1 MNSYQVAVIGA
12 GVVGSLVARELTK
25 YDLSVALI
33 EAREDVAT
41 GSTAANSSIVHGGF
55 DPEPGTLKASLNVKG
70 TAMMPALAA
79 ELGVSY
85 RNNGSLVLAFSAEE
99 METVR
104 ALYARGRTNG
114 VPADSLSVLGQAEL
128 RKLEPN
134 VSDDAVGALRCASAG
149 IVCPY
154 GLAIAAA
161 GNAADNGASL
171 YLSAPVTAIAK
182 RDGKFLVTAGPHMI
196 QADYLVNCAGLYA
209 DRVARLIGDD
219 SFTLRPRKG
228 EYLLFD
234 KSEGGLTGHTLFQV
248 PTTAGKGVLV
258 TPTVDGNLLIGPTSV
273 FSDDREDK
281 STSADG
287 LAFVRETAGKSVKGL
302 NFRQVITSFSGL
314 RAVPDGEGKD
324 FIIRFSERDGHFL
337 HCAGIESPG
346 LSASP
351 AIAVYVTDLLRDAGL
366 PMRPNPRFDPCR
378 RSDHWFRR
386 LSAAEKNEVIRKDP
400 RYGRVVCRCETVT
413 EGEIVEAIHRAPQ
426 ATTLD
431 ALKRRLRSGMGR
443 CQGGFCTPLLVEL
456 LAKETGKAPTELCK
470 GAPGSLL
477 LAGTLKKG
485 AEQA

>member
-12 GVVGSLVARELTK
+12 GVVGSLVAREMTK
-25 YDLSVALI
+25 YALSVALI
-33 EAREDVAT
+33 EAREDVAS
-41 GSTAANSSIVHGGF
+41 GATAANSSIVHGGF

-70 TAMMPALAA
+70 TALMPALAE

-85 RNNGSLVLAFSAEE
+85 RNNGSLVLALSARE

-104 ALYARGRTNG
+104 MLYERGRTNG
-114 VPADSLSVLGQAEL
+114 VPTDSLSVLGQEEL

-134 VSDDAVGALRCASAG
+134 VSDEAVGALLSASAG

-171 YLSAPVTAIAK
+171 YLSSPVTAITK
-182 RDGKFLVTAGPHMI
+182 REGKFLVTAGPHTI
-196 QADYLVNCAGLYA
+196 EADYLVNCAGLYA

-234 KSEGGLTGHTLFQV
+234 KSEGKLTGHTLFQV
-248 PTTAGKGVLV
+248 PTAAGKGVLV
-258 TPTVDGNLLIGPTSV
+258 TPTVDGNLLIGPTSI

-287 LAFVRETAGKSVKGL
+287 LAYVRAKAGRSVKGL

-314 RAVPDGEGKD
+314 RAVPDGERQD

-351 AIAVYVTDLLRDAGL
+351 AIAAYAADLLRDAGL
-366 PMRPNPRFDPCR
+366 EMRPNPRFDPCR

-386 LSAAEKNEVIRKDP
+386 LSVEEKNEVIRKDP

-456 LAKETGKAPTELCK
+456 LAKETGKSPTELCK

-477 LAGTLKKG
+477 LAGERKKG